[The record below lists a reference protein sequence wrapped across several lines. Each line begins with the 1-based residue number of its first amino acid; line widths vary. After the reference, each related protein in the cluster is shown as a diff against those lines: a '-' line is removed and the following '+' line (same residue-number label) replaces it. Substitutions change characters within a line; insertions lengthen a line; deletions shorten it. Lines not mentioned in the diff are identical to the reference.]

1 MGASAETTASSTVVA
16 LHAEVDA
23 AASALARVHV
33 SRLRCGRGCSACCV
47 DDLSVFEVEAERIR
61 SAHAELLET
70 GTPAPT
76 GGCAFLDAEGGCRVY
91 AERPYVCRTQGLP
104 LRWLEEREEGGEI
117 VERRDIC
124 ELNLEGPP
132 LESLPAA
139 TLWQLG
145 PFEQRLATLQHRV
158 DGGQGRRVALRSLF
172 RAGL

>member
-1 MGASAETTASSTVVA
+1 
-16 LHAEVDA
+16 
-23 AASALARVHV
+23 
-33 SRLRCGRGCSACCV
+33 
-47 DDLSVFEVEAERIR
+47 
-61 SAHAELLET
+61 
-70 GTPAPT
+70 
-76 GGCAFLDAEGGCRVY
+76 
-91 AERPYVCRTQGLP
+91 VCRTQGLP